1 MIIIVMFKNLRI
13 IIQTRYGIGRMTQVR
28 KIMGYEEEYKPKEE
42 YHVPCENDE
51 EYEEE
56 FKPKEDY
63 NVEIYKDENKI
74 SVKDNEKI

>member
-1 MIIIVMFKNLRI
+1 MFKNLRI

-42 YHVPCENDE
+42 YRLPFEKECEYD
-51 EYEEE
+51 EE

-74 SVKDNEKI
+74 SIIDNENI